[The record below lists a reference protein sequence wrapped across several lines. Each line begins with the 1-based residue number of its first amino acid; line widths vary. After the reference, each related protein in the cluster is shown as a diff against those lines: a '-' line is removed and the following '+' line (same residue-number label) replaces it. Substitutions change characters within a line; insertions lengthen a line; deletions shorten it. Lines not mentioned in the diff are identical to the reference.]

1 MRTFTFLMI
10 ILLGILCIAL
20 TYRKNK
26 TIFKI
31 FGASILILLIFVIG
45 FSSFNE
51 KVIYTAP
58 TQTQVNEFITKKSLK
73 VLSVKE
79 ADNFTI
85 ILYENGNGYGEYVI
99 SVNQNDELIIDGVA
113 VGGSDT
119 AVSIGH
125 VTTGKIPYITVVI
138 HDEDILKK
146 SNEIEITLKDGTVL
160 KDNAIKKGT
169 IILHHKETDKEQ
181 IPYEKL
187 IIYDKDMN
195 ELYKQQQ

>member
-1 MRTFTFLMI
+1 MRTFTFLLI
-10 ILLGILCIAL
+10 ILLGILSIAL

-26 TIFKI
+26 TIFT
-31 FGASILILLIFVIG
+31 FVASLLILLIFIIG

-58 TQTQVNEFITKKSLK
+58 TLNQVDEFITKKSLK

-85 ILYENGNGYGEYVI
+85 ILYENGKGYGEYVV
-99 SVNQNDELIIDGVA
+99 SVNQNNELIADGVV
-113 VGGSDT
+113 VGGGDK

-125 VTTGKIPYITVVI
+125 TTTGKIPYITVVI

-146 SNEIEITLKDGTVL
+146 ANEIEVTLKDGTVL

-181 IPYEKL
+181 IPYEE
-187 IIYDKDMN
+187 INIYDKDMN
-195 ELYKQQQ
+195 ELYKQQ